1 LKDKFLEFLEK
12 IKKVK
17 TTEEASLILLNR
29 IDSPKIKK
37 GLDFAIK
44 AHEGQKRKSGEDYV
58 IHPILV
64 AAITSFFSSDENVIV
79 AALLHDVIE
88 DTPFTRE
95 DIKNEFNEEIANLVE
110 GLTKIV
116 EIRDKS
122 LIPSDSNQKLTKSA
136 LTFRKILTASIKDV
150 RVLVIKLCDRVH
162 NMLTLDALPPHKQ
175 KRIAEE
181 TLVVYA
187 PIAHRLGIAKLKNI
201 LEDLSF
207 KYLLPEE
214 YEKIDNYIKE
224 HKEVFQLKLNE
235 FTQKIENL
243 LLQNGFLKEEFKIK
257 SRIKHYYSIY
267 LKMQRKGISIEEV
280 LDLLAVRIIV
290 KNDLDCYKV
299 LGIIHLNFRP
309 LISKFKDY
317 IAIPKENGYQ
327 TIHTTIY
334 DKNTIIE
341 TQIRTFDMDKN
352 AEYGIAA
359 HWKYKLNTAM
369 PNLKWLENMPFD
381 EKVTDFYELAKN
393 DLFSEDIVVFTPKF
407 DHITL
412 PRGAKVLDFAYAI
425 HSDIGNRAIEAYVN
439 KEKVSLLYELKN
451 GDIVRI
457 KTSNQIIPR
466 CSWIDELKT
475 AKAKYEQKKLC
486 KEKEKEINKKLAF
499 NILSN
504 LLQIDIEELKD
515 LINKLNLEKQLFKIV
530 ESEEN
535 LKQIIKII
543 SKTKNKSINLK
554 EYEFGNI
561 KVISNKNINDVKFTY
576 CCHPKLND
584 KIIGI
589 IDENNE
595 IELHQKFC
603 STAEKKIKNAI
614 FVRWLENENMYK
626 IILQLPNKKGELAKF
641 INYLKNFDVFIES
654 INLSPETN
662 NCEIEI
668 RVNNKK
674 LPQLKEKLYKKYNI
688 LQFTKKG

>member
-1 LKDKFLEFLEK
+1 MKDKFLEFLEK

-17 TTEEASLILLNR
+17 TTEEASQILLNR

-37 GLDFAIK
+37 GLNFAIK

-64 AAITSFFSSDENVIV
+64 AAITSFFSSDENVII
-79 AALLHDVIE
+79 AALLHDVVE

-122 LIPSDSNQKLTKSA
+122 LIPSNSNQKLTKSA

-187 PIAHRLGIAKLKNI
+187 PIAHRLGIAKLKNV

-214 YEKIDNYIKE
+214 YEKIDKYIKQ
-224 HKEVFQLKLNE
+224 HKEIFQLKLNE

-243 LLQNGFLKEEFKIK
+243 LLQNGFLKKEFKIK

-267 LKMQRKGISIEEV
+267 LKIQRKGISIEEV

-359 HWKYKLNTAM
+359 HWKYKLNTAI

-425 HSDIGNRAIEAYVN
+425 HSHIGNKAIEAYVN

-451 GDIVRI
+451 GDIVKI

-504 LLQIDIEELKD
+504 LLQINIEELKD
-515 LINKLNLEKQLFKIV
+515 LINKLNLKKQLFKIV
-530 ESEEN
+530 ENEEN

-561 KVISNKNINDVKFTY
+561 KVISNKEIKDVKFTY
-576 CCHPKLND
+576 CCHPKIND

-603 STAEKKIKNAI
+603 STAEKNIKNAI
-614 FVRWLENENMYK
+614 FVRWLDNENMYK

-668 RVNNKK
+668 RINDKK
-674 LPQLKEKLYKKYNI
+674 LSQLKEKLYKKYNI
-688 LQFTKKG
+688 LQFIKKG